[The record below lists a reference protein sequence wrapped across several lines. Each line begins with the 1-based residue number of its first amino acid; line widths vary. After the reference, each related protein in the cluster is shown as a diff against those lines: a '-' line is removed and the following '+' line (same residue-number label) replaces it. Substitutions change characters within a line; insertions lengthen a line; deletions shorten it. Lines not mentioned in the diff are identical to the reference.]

1 MAAINDLIRQI
12 EDKNLRDRLQQ
23 EVARMSKQKKFGLV
37 FEDHIQA
44 MTMYTELL
52 DIIEK
57 QNEQDDDLEVIFTS
71 LENMGE
77 EKNEE
82 A

>member
-1 MAAINDLIRQI
+1 
-12 EDKNLRDRLQQ
+12 
-23 EVARMSKQKKFGLV
+23 
-37 FEDHIQA
+37 

>member
-1 MAAINDLIRQI
+1 M
-12 EDKNLRDRLQQ
+12 
-23 EVARMSKQKKFGLV
+23 